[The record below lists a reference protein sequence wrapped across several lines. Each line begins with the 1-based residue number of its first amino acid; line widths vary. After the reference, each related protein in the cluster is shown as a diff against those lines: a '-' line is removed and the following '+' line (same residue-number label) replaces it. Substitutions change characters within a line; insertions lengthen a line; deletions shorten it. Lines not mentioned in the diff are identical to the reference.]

1 MPANW
6 DMSRVF
12 VFSSNKGGVGK
23 TTSTINFGAALAQ
36 AGKKVVL
43 VDLDPQANLTKG
55 VGLEN
60 PERNIYGALLKEYPL
75 KVYPTTQENLFL
87 VAGSAALSSF
97 EKVKGDELDREYL
110 LKELLAP
117 VVERCDFV
125 LLDCPP
131 ALNLLT
137 INAYTCAHY
146 LCVPTEAQLYALEGL
161 KKALD
166 LVQRVQRR
174 LNPALQVA
182 GIFLTRYNS
191 HKVLHREM
199 AEALRTEYPDL
210 LLKSVIRESI
220 SLGEAPHTGKSI
232 FAYQPAS
239 AGAHDYQALATEV
252 LSLLYA
258 A

>member
-1 MPANW
+1 
-6 DMSRVF
+6 MSRTF

-43 VDLDPQANLTKG
+43 VDLDPQSNLTKG

-60 PERNIYGALLKEYPL
+60 PERTLYGALLKEYPL
-75 KVYPTTQENLFL
+75 KVYPTTQENLFV

-117 VVERCDFV
+117 LVERCDFV

-131 ALNLLT
+131 ALGLLT
-137 INAYTCAHY
+137 INAYACAHY
-146 LCVPTEAQLYALEGL
+146 LCVPTEAQLYAMEGL

-182 GIFLTRYNS
+182 GILLTRYDRR
-191 HKVLHREM
+191 KVLHREM
-199 AEALRTEYPDL
+199 AEALRAEYPSL
-210 LLKSVIRESI
+210 LLESVIRESI
-220 SLGEAPHTGKSI
+220 ALGEAPHTGESI
-232 FAYQPAS
+232 FVHQPLS
-239 AGAHDYQALATEV
+239 AGAQDYQAMATEILTR
-252 LSLLYA
+252 LSA

>member
-1 MPANW
+1 
-6 DMSRVF
+6 MSSVF

-23 TTSTINFGAALAQ
+23 TTSTINFGAALAR
-36 AGKKVVL
+36 ADKKVVL
-43 VDLDPQANLTKG
+43 VDLDPQSNLTRG

-60 PERNIYGALLKEYPL
+60 PERTLYGALLKEYPL
-75 KVYPTTQENLFL
+75 KVYPTTQENLFV

-117 VVERCDFV
+117 MIQRCDFV

-131 ALNLLT
+131 ALGLLT

-146 LCVPTEAQLYALEGL
+146 LCVPTEAQLYAMEGL

-174 LNPALQVA
+174 LNPSLQVA
-182 GIFLTRYNS
+182 GILLTRYNR

-199 AEALRTEYPDL
+199 AEVLRTEYPNL
-210 LLKSVIRESI
+210 LLESVIRESI
-220 SLGEAPHTGKSI
+220 SLGEAPHVGESI
-232 FAYQPAS
+232 FAHQPQS
-239 AGAHDYQALATEV
+239 AGAQDYQAMANEMLTR
-252 LSLLYA
+252 LFA

>member
-1 MPANW
+1 
-6 DMSRVF
+6 MSRII

-43 VDLDPQANLTKG
+43 VDLDPQGNLTKG

-60 PERNIYGALLKEYPL
+60 PERTLYGALLKEYPL
-75 KVYPTTQENLFL
+75 KVYPTAQENLFV

-117 VVERCDFV
+117 LLSRCDFV

-131 ALNLLT
+131 ALCLLT
-137 INAYTCAHY
+137 INAYVCAHY
-146 LCVPTEAQLYALEGL
+146 LCVPTEAQLFAVEGL
-161 KKALD
+161 KKALS

-174 LNPALQVA
+174 LNPGLQVA
-182 GIFLTRYNS
+182 GILLTRYN
-191 HKVLHREM
+191 HRKVLHRET
-199 AEALRTEYPDL
+199 AEDLRAEFPNL
-210 LLKSVIRESI
+210 LLDSVIRESI
-220 SLGEAPHTGKSI
+220 ALGEAPHLAKSI
-232 FAYQPAS
+232 FVHQPLS
-239 AGAHDYQALATEV
+239 AGSKDYQAMATEMLTR
-252 LSLLYA
+252 LSA
-258 A
+258 T